1 MGLAAGADDKKY
13 AELCVQCAAK
23 ATTLAEEWTATEV
36 ERALFAASY
45 LPLDTAPASA
55 VKRAAE
61 QETQT
66 DDEGEA
72 AAKKSKT
79 AQ

>member
-45 LPLDTAPASA
+45 LPLDTAPAS

-61 QETQT
+61 EETQT